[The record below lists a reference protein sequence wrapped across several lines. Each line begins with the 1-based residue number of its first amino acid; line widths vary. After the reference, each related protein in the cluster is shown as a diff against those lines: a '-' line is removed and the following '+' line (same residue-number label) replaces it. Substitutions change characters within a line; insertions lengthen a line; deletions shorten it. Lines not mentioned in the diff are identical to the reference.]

1 MRKNREIKVIFVIL
15 AVFFFAFLCVPMLR
29 ILMQSFTADGAE
41 GFTFANYTAVLTEK
55 GFLQAT
61 ANSLLVSACSALIT
75 TVLAFVLA
83 YTIHYT
89 DAGRRYKSLIAKAAV
104 LPMLL
109 PTITYGFAIIYSFGK
124 QGLLT
129 RLFGRQLFDIYGF
142 NGLLLGYVI
151 YTLPISFML
160 INNTM
165 GYIDKKFTVVSR
177 LMGDTP
183 VRTFWM
189 TVLQPLLGTL
199 AASFIQSFFLCFT
212 DFGIPASVGGSYEVI
227 ASVLYT
233 EMLGSVPNFGNG
245 AVVALVMLVPS
256 VVSIT
261 VLTILER
268 YNVRYSKI
276 SQIELKKDRVRDT
289 VFSGMS
295 ALILIA
301 VFSVFLVMFL
311 VPFVDEWPYRIS
323 FTTEHVRA
331 VFADSTLFGVYINS
345 VIVALV
351 TALAGTLVS
360 YGAALVTARSSVDG
374 KLKRVIESI
383 ALVTNTI
390 PGMVIGLA
398 YLFCFSGTGLQNTFS
413 ILIICNMVHFFSTPY
428 LMMKSSLSKMNGSWE
443 TTAMLMGDN
452 WVKTIIR
459 VVTPNAVSSLLEVFS
474 YYFVNAMVTV
484 SAVIFLAGARTMLVT
499 TKIKELQYFNQY
511 NEIFVLSLLILFTNM
526 AGKFLFQKL
535 ADYSQAR
542 QNSAAEAAGAAG
554 IIRKLT
560 PRRTAAVLAAAA
572 VAVVGI
578 GAGIAGGSGSGE
590 EQVVIYS
597 NADDEA
603 VQAMKNALDENGY
616 AGEYIFQTFGTSELG
631 GKLLAEGKNI
641 EADLLTMST
650 FYIDSAQDQNE
661 MFRDLEFE
669 VNTLDEFPSYCAPIT
684 AQEGTILV
692 NTEMLKENGLPMPE
706 SLKDLADPVYSG
718 YLSVTDLSSSSTA
731 WLLVQG
737 LISEYGEDG
746 AKEVLTGIY
755 ENAGDHI
762 EDSGSAPLKKV
773 RAGEAAVGFGLRQQA
788 VADKADRLPVD
799 YVDPQEGNF
808 SLTESVAVVDKGA
821 DSNAKA
827 MEMARCIIENGREEL
842 QTYYPFA
849 LYEGETTDAANISA
863 NPKVFEE
870 PLTVDLLEE
879 HQELSEAC
887 K

>member
-1 MRKNREIKVIFVIL
+1 MRKNREIKLIFVIV
-15 AVFFFAFLCVPMLR
+15 AVFFLSFLCVPMIR
-29 ILMQSFTADGAE
+29 ILMESFSVDGA
-41 GFTFANYTAVLTEK
+41 
-55 GFLQAT
+55 
-61 ANSLLVSACSALIT
+61 
-75 TVLAFVLA
+75 
-83 YTIHYT
+83 
-89 DAGRRYKSLIAKAAV
+89 D
-104 LPMLL
+104 
-109 PTITYGFAIIYSFGK
+109 
-124 QGLLT
+124 
-129 RLFGRQLFDIYGF
+129 GF

-165 GYIDKKFTVVSR
+165 GYIDKKYTVVSR

-183 VRTFWM
+183 FKTFRL

-199 AASFIQSFFLCFT
+199 AASFIQTFFLCFT
-212 DFGIPASVGGSYEVI
+212 DFGIPASVGGSFEVI

-268 YNVRYSKI
+268 YNVRYNKI
-276 SQIELKKDRVRDT
+276 SQIELKRSRGWDV
-289 VFSGMS
+289 VFSLAS

-311 VPFVDEWPYRIS
+311 VPFVDEWPYRVS
-323 FTTEHVRA
+323 FTLEHVRA
-331 VFADSTLFGVYINS
+331 VFEDSSLFGVYLNS
-345 VIVALV
+345 VMVAV
-351 TALAGTLVS
+351 ITALAGTLVS
-360 YGAALVTARSSVDG
+360 YGAALVTARSTVSG
-374 KLKRVIESI
+374 RLKSVIESI
-383 ALVTNTI
+383 ALITNTI

-398 YLFCFSGTGLQNTFS
+398 YLFCFSGTPIQNTFL

-452 WVKTIIR
+452 WVRTIIR

-484 SAVIFLAGARTMLVT
+484 SAVIFLAGAKTMLVT

-526 AGKFLFQKL
+526 AGKFLFQNL

-542 QNSAAEAAGAAG
+542 QNSAAGASAAAGAAG
-554 IIRKLT
+554 KRWKLT

-572 VAVVGI
+572 VASVGI
-578 GAGIAGGSGSGE
+578 GAGIAGESGSGE
-590 EQVVIYS
+590 DQVVIYS

-616 AGEYIFQTFGTSELG
+616 
-631 GKLLAEGKNI
+631 
-641 EADLLTMST
+641 
-650 FYIDSAQDQNE
+650 
-661 MFRDLEFE
+661 
-669 VNTLDEFPSYCAPIT
+669 
-684 AQEGTILV
+684 
-692 NTEMLKENGLPMPE
+692 
-706 SLKDLADPVYSG
+706 
-718 YLSVTDLSSSSTA
+718 
-731 WLLVQG
+731 
-737 LISEYGEDG
+737 
-746 AKEVLTGIY
+746 
-755 ENAGDHI
+755 AGDHI

-788 VADKADRLPVD
+788 VADK
-799 YVDPQEGNF
+799 
-808 SLTESVAVVDKGA
+808 GA
-821 DSNAKA
+821 DSNEKA
-827 MEMARCIIENGREEL
+827 MEMAQCIIENGREEL
-842 QTYYPFA
+842 QTYYPLA
-849 LYEGETTDAANISA
+849 LYEGETTDAANISE

-879 HQELSEAC
+879 HQELSEEC